1 MDTKLL
7 ISCEH
12 AGNEVPEEYTHL
24 FEDDP
29 ETLQTHRGIDI
40 GALNLTNTIAQEM
53 GQRPYIHTITRL
65 LVDLNRSV
73 QSPTL
78 FSEFTEEEP
87 ISVREDIFKNYYR
100 PHRKKVE
107 KRIEQ
112 IIDNGNRA
120 LHVGIHTFTPVWN
133 GSARDVDVGF
143 LFDPT
148 RAAEQEFCGYWHQAL
163 SEQMPKL
170 RLRMN
175 QPYRGTM
182 DGFTTYLRRNYS
194 DNRYAGMEIEVS
206 QRFPS
211 SEPEKEWNKL
221 QHTIADSLE
230 SAVTSLR
237 AKK

>member
-1 MDTKLL
+1 MDTKLI

-12 AGNEVPEEYTHL
+12 AGNEVPEEYAHL
-24 FEDDP
+24 FEHDP

-53 GQRPYIHTITRL
+53 GQQPYLHTVTRL

-78 FSEFTEEEP
+78 FSEFTKEEP
-87 ISVREDIFKNYYR
+87 VSVREDIFENYYR

-107 KRIEQ
+107 QRIQQ
-112 IIDNGNRA
+112 IIENGNRA
-120 LHVGIHTFTPVWN
+120 LHVGIHTFTPVWK
-133 GSARDVDVGF
+133 GRERDLDVGF

-148 RAAEQEFCGYWHQAL
+148 RSAEQEFCGYWHQAL
-163 SEQMPKL
+163 AEQMPKL

-194 DNRYAGMEIEVS
+194 DDQYAGMEIEVS

-211 SEPEKEWNKL
+211 SLPEKEWKNL
-221 QHTIADSLE
+221 QHNIANSLQT
-230 SAVTSLR
+230 AVISV
-237 AKK
+237 KKSK